1 MPVEGATGDGRRGAP
16 PGQVAAL
23 TAEPTDAQ
31 QDPGTGERRGR
42 LRAVGS
48 ALVTTFAALRRSWRK
63 SLHTR
68 VVTTTAI
75 AGAIVTLV
83 LGSYMY
89 HRIATGLVE
98 SKMTS
103 AEAESQSRR
112 ADAQN
117 IFASTPN
124 TDLSSLRQL
133 ATDMVQKLS
142 SPGDDTSRRVVFLQA
157 LDNTAQPI
165 PRVSQPPATAEM
177 VPDAIREALRND
189 PDHQQVQIVTVQYP
203 GKEAVPAVL
212 VGSRVTVP
220 NAGAYDLFFI
230 FPMEAEVTTLNIVK
244 GSFAAGGVALVALLA
259 ALAYLVT
266 RMVVT
271 PVRSAAHVAERL
283 TAGAL
288 NERMQASGEDDL
300 ARLATS
306 FNAMAD
312 SLQRQIRQL
321 EDLSTL
327 QQRFTSDVSHELR
340 TPLTTIRMAVD
351 MIHANRADFAQPVAR
366 SAELLSAEL
375 DRFEALL
382 TDLLEISRF
391 DAGAAAL
398 TVAPGDLRAVVGRV
412 VDAASVLADR
422 NGTTVRV
429 LPGRDAVVPMDERRI
444 ERILR
449 NLVTNAIEHSDGKPI
464 DIEIGANDSAVAV
477 TVRDRGIGLKPG
489 EAVRVFNRFWRA
501 DPARARTTGGTG
513 LGLSISLEDARLHEG
528 WLQAWGAPGE
538 GSCFRLTL
546 PRRAGQPIQ
555 RSPLPLA
562 PDDSQVGR
570 IMPAG
575 NSLTLGTGVDAD
587 PTESNHSGR
596 PASPA
601 GGDRR

>member
-1 MPVEGATGDGRRGAP
+1 MPDLG
-16 PGQVAAL
+16 
-23 TAEPTDAQ
+23 EPHAQ
-31 QDPGTGERRGR
+31 QSAARRW
-42 LRAVGS
+42 
-48 ALVTTFAALRRSWRK
+48 FAALGAALLATARSVRHSWRR

-68 VVTTTAI
+68 VVTTTAL

-89 HRIATGLVE
+89 HRIATDLVE
-98 SKMTS
+98 SRTSS

-112 ADAQN
+112 ADAQE

-133 ATDMVQKLS
+133 ASDMVQQVS
-142 SPGDDTSRRVVFLQA
+142 SPGDDLSRRVVFMQA
-157 LDNTAQPI
+157 ADNTAQPI
-165 PRVSQPPATAEM
+165 PKVSSAQASPEM
-177 VPDAIREALRND
+177 IPEAIRTALKDD
-189 PDHQQVQIVTVQYP
+189 PDHQQVQIITVPQP
-203 GKEAVPAVL
+203 DGDSVPAVL
-212 VGSRVTVP
+212 IGSRVSVP
-220 NAGAYDLFFI
+220 NAGPYDLFFI
-230 FPMEAEVTTLNIVK
+230 FPMDDEVTTLNIVK
-244 GSFAAGGVALVALLA
+244 GSFAAGGVALLALLA

-288 NERMQASGEDDL
+288 NERMQVSGEDDL

-321 EDLSTL
+321 EDLSSL

-351 MIHANRADFAQPVAR
+351 MIHAHRADFSQPLSR

-382 TDLLEISRF
+382 SDLLEISRF

-398 TVAPGDLRAVVGRV
+398 TLGPGDMRDLVDRV
-412 VDAASVLADR
+412 VDSVQILAER
-422 NGTTVRV
+422 NGTEITVLGKRGV
-429 LPGRDAVVPMDERRI
+429 VVPMDHRRI

-449 NLVTNAIEHSDGKPI
+449 NLVTNAIEHGERKPI
-464 DIEIGANDSAVAV
+464 EIDIGSNSGAVAV
-477 TVRDRGIGLKPG
+477 TVRDHGVGLEPG
-489 EAVRVFNRFWRA
+489 DAVRVFNRFWRA

-528 WLQAWGAPGE
+528 WLQAWGSPGE

-546 PRRAGQPIQ
+546 PRRPGQPIG

-570 IMPAG
+570 VMPAG
-575 NSLTLGTGVDAD
+575 NSLTLGT
-587 PTESNHSGR
+587 NSG
-596 PASPA
+596 SQT
-601 GGDRR
+601 

>member
-1 MPVEGATGDGRRGAP
+1 M
-16 PGQVAAL
+16 
-23 TAEPTDAQ
+23 
-31 QDPGTGERRGR
+31 
-42 LRAVGS
+42 
-48 ALVTTFAALRRSWRK
+48 
-63 SLHTR
+63 HTR
-68 VVTTTAI
+68 VVVTTAI
-75 AGAIVTLV
+75 AGAVVTLV

-98 SKMTS
+98 SKLAS
-103 AEAESQSRR
+103 AEAESLSKR
-112 ADAQN
+112 ADVQS

-133 ATDMVQKLS
+133 ASDMVQQVR
-142 SPGDDTSRRVVFLQA
+142 SPGDDLSRRVAFMQS
-157 LDNTAQPI
+157 LDNSAQPI
-165 PRVSQPPATAEM
+165 AKISSPPLKTEM
-177 VPDAIREALRND
+177 IPDEIRTALRDD
-189 PDHQQVQIVTVQYP
+189 PDHQQVQIISVP
-203 GKEAVPAVL
+203 GSDGAGEVPAVV
-212 VGSRVTVP
+212 VGSRVSVP
-220 NAGAYDLFFI
+220 NAGAYDLFFVY
-230 FPMEAEVTTLNIVK
+230 PMDAEVSTLNIVK
-244 GSFAAGGVALVALLA
+244 GSFAAGGVALLALLA

-271 PVRSAAHVAERL
+271 PVRSAAHVSERL

-288 NERMQASGEDDL
+288 NERMQVKGEDDL

-351 MIHANRADFAQPVAR
+351 MIHASRADFSQPVAR

-375 DRFEALL
+375 DRFESLL

-391 DAGAAAL
+391 DAGAGAL
-398 TVAPGDLRAVVGRV
+398 ATSPGDLRVLVDRV
-412 VDAASVLADR
+412 VDASSVLAER
-422 NGTTVRV
+422 SGTPIRV
-429 LPGRDAVVPMDERRI
+429 LGKRGVLVPMDERRI

-449 NLVTNAIEHSDGKPI
+449 NLVTNAIEHGERRPI
-464 DIEIGANDSAVAV
+464 DIEIAANSTAVAV
-477 TVRDRGIGLKPG
+477 TVRDHGVGLRPG
-489 EAVRVFNRFWRA
+489 DAVRVFNRFWRA

-513 LGLSISLEDARLHEG
+513 LGLSIALEDARLHDG

-546 PRRAGQPIQ
+546 PRSPGVPIA

-570 IMPAG
+570 FMPSG
-575 NSLTLGTGVDAD
+575 NSLTLGNELDAPTSTGGA
-587 PTESNHSGR
+587 P
-596 PASPA
+596 
-601 GGDRR
+601 

>member
-1 MPVEGATGDGRRGAP
+1 MIEPEMAWHD
-16 PGQVAAL
+16 L
-23 TAEPTDAQ
+23 EDDCNLAEAFVRHCLSTVLEESSDDLAFF
-31 QDPGTGERRGR
+31 DKRISKGLIER
-42 LRAVGS
+42 LRSV
-48 ALVTTFAALRRSWRK
+48 
-63 SLHTR
+63 
-68 VVTTTAI
+68 
-75 AGAIVTLV
+75 
-83 LGSYMY
+83 
-89 HRIATGLVE
+89 
-98 SKMTS
+98 
-103 AEAESQSRR
+103 AEADFERMTYTEAVERLAGRIGYALHYEDGGAAPETSGRTRLYQANAAAADWFR
-112 ADAQN
+112 AQ
-117 IFASTPN
+117 
-124 TDLSSLRQL
+124 
-133 ATDMVQKLS
+133 LS
-142 SPGDDTSRRVVFLQA
+142 SPEADAGRRFL
-157 LDNTAQPI
+157 
-165 PRVSQPPATAEM
+165 
-177 VPDAIREALRND
+177 
-189 PDHQQVQIVTVQYP
+189 
-203 GKEAVPAVL
+203 G
-212 VGSRVTVP
+212 
-220 NAGAYDLFFI
+220 
-230 FPMEAEVTTLNIVK
+230 
-244 GSFAAGGVALVALLA
+244 
-259 ALAYLVT
+259 
-266 RMVVT
+266 
-271 PVRSAAHVAERL
+271 ER
-283 TAGAL
+283 G
-288 NERMQASGEDDL
+288 
-300 ARLATS
+300 
-306 FNAMAD
+306 
-312 SLQRQIRQL
+312 
-321 EDLSTL
+321 
-327 QQRFTSDVSHELR
+327 
-340 TPLTTIRMAVD
+340 
-351 MIHANRADFAQPVAR
+351 
-366 SAELLSAEL
+366 
-375 DRFEALL
+375 
-382 TDLLEISRF
+382 F

>member
-1 MPVEGATGDGRRGAP
+1 M
-16 PGQVAAL
+16 
-23 TAEPTDAQ
+23 
-31 QDPGTGERRGR
+31 
-42 LRAVGS
+42 
-48 ALVTTFAALRRSWRK
+48 
-63 SLHTR
+63 HTR
-68 VVTTTAI
+68 VVTTTAL

-89 HRIATGLVE
+89 HRIATDLVE
-98 SKMTS
+98 SRTSS

-112 ADAQN
+112 ADAQE

-133 ATDMVQKLS
+133 ASDMVQQVS
-142 SPGDDTSRRVVFLQA
+142 SPGDDLSRRVVFMQA
-157 LDNTAQPI
+157 ADNIAQPI
-165 PRVSQPPATAEM
+165 PKVSSAQASPEM
-177 VPDAIREALRND
+177 IPEAIRTALKDD
-189 PDHQQVQIVTVQYP
+189 PDHQQVQIITVPQP
-203 GKEAVPAVL
+203 DGDSVPAVL
-212 VGSRVTVP
+212 IGSRVSVP
-220 NAGAYDLFFI
+220 NAGPYDLFFI
-230 FPMEAEVTTLNIVK
+230 FPMDDEVTTLNIVK
-244 GSFAAGGVALVALLA
+244 GSFAAGGVALLALLA

-288 NERMQASGEDDL
+288 NERMQVSGEDDL

-321 EDLSTL
+321 EDLSSL

-351 MIHANRADFAQPVAR
+351 MIHAHRADFSQPLSR

-382 TDLLEISRF
+382 SDLLEISRF

-398 TVAPGDLRAVVGRV
+398 TLGPGDMRDLVDRV
-412 VDAASVLADR
+412 VDSVQILAER
-422 NGTTVRV
+422 NGTEITVLGKRGV
-429 LPGRDAVVPMDERRI
+429 VVPMDHRRI

-449 NLVTNAIEHSDGKPI
+449 NLVTNAIEHGERKPI
-464 DIEIGANDSAVAV
+464 EIDIGSNSGAVAV
-477 TVRDRGIGLKPG
+477 TVRDHGVGLEPG
-489 EAVRVFNRFWRA
+489 DAVRVFNRFWRA

-528 WLQAWGAPGE
+528 WLQAWGSPGE

-546 PRRAGQPIQ
+546 PRRPGQPIG

-570 IMPAG
+570 VMPAG
-575 NSLTLGTGVDAD
+575 NSLTLGT
-587 PTESNHSGR
+587 NSG
-596 PASPA
+596 SQT
-601 GGDRR
+601 

>member
-1 MPVEGATGDGRRGAP
+1 MHGLG
-16 PGQVAAL
+16 VALLTTVRAL
-23 TAEPTDAQ
+23 A
-31 QDPGTGERRGR
+31 
-42 LRAVGS
+42 
-48 ALVTTFAALRRSWRK
+48 RSWRR

-68 VVTTTAI
+68 VVLTTAL
-75 AGAIVTLV
+75 AGAVVTLV

-98 SKMTS
+98 SKMAS
-103 AEAESQSRR
+103 VEAESLSRR
-112 ADAQN
+112 GEAQD

-133 ATDMVQKLS
+133 ASDMVQKLS

-165 PRVSQPPATAEM
+165 PKVSQPPATAEM
-177 VPDAIREALRND
+177 VPAAIREALRKD
-189 PDHQQVQIVTVQYP
+189 PDHQQVQIVTVQYAGQEP
-203 GKEAVPAVL
+203 VPTVL
-212 VGSRVTVP
+212 VGSRVSVP
-220 NAGAYDLFFI
+220 NAGAYDVYFF
-230 FPMEAEVTTLNIVK
+230 FPMDAEVATLNIVK
-244 GSFAAGGVALVALLA
+244 GSFAAGGVALLALLA

-271 PVRSAAHVAERL
+271 PVRAAAHVAERL

-351 MIHANRADFAQPVAR
+351 MIHAHRADFSQPVAR
-366 SAELLSAEL
+366 SAELLSGEL

-398 TVAPGDLRAVVGRV
+398 AVSPGDLRALVGRV
-412 VDAASVLADR
+412 VGATRVLADR
-422 NGTTVRV
+422 NGTSVRV
-429 LPGRDAVVPMDERRI
+429 LGGRSVVVPMDERRI
-444 ERILR
+444 ERIVR
-449 NLVTNAIEHSDGKPI
+449 NLVTNAIEHADGKPI
-464 DIEIGANDSAVAV
+464 DIEVAINDSAAAL
-477 TVRDRGIGLKPG
+477 TVRDRGVGLKPG

-538 GSCFRLTL
+538 GACFRLTL
-546 PRRAGQPIQ
+546 PLRAGQPIK

-570 IMPAG
+570 VMPAG
-575 NSLTLGTGVDAD
+575 NSLTLGAGLAGTGA
-587 PTESNHSGR
+587 EIGAER
-596 PASPA
+596 A
-601 GGDRR
+601 GGHDQRWPS

>member
-1 MPVEGATGDGRRGAP
+1 
-16 PGQVAAL
+16 
-23 TAEPTDAQ
+23 
-31 QDPGTGERRGR
+31 
-42 LRAVGS
+42 
-48 ALVTTFAALRRSWRK
+48 
-63 SLHTR
+63 
-68 VVTTTAI
+68 
-75 AGAIVTLV
+75 
-83 LGSYMY
+83 MY

-98 SKMTS
+98 SKLAS
-103 AEAESQSRR
+103 AEAESLSKR
-112 ADAQN
+112 ADVQS

-133 ATDMVQKLS
+133 ASDMVQQVR
-142 SPGDDTSRRVVFLQA
+142 SPGDDLSRRVAFMQS
-157 LDNTAQPI
+157 LDNSAQPI
-165 PRVSQPPATAEM
+165 AKISSPPLKTEM
-177 VPDAIREALRND
+177 IPDEIRAALRDD
-189 PDHQQVQIVTVQYP
+189 PDHQQVQIISVP
-203 GKEAVPAVL
+203 GSDGAGEVPAVV
-212 VGSRVTVP
+212 VGSRVSVP
-220 NAGAYDLFFI
+220 NAGAYDLFFVY
-230 FPMEAEVTTLNIVK
+230 PMDAEVSTLNIVK
-244 GSFAAGGVALVALLA
+244 GSFAAGGVALLALLA

-271 PVRSAAHVAERL
+271 PVRSAAHVSERL

-288 NERMQASGEDDL
+288 NERMQVKGEDDL

-351 MIHANRADFAQPVAR
+351 MIHASRADFSQPVAR

-375 DRFEALL
+375 DRFESLL

-391 DAGAAAL
+391 DAGAGAL
-398 TVAPGDLRAVVGRV
+398 ATSPGDLRVLVDRV
-412 VDAASVLADR
+412 VDASSVLAER
-422 NGTTVRV
+422 SGTPIRV
-429 LPGRDAVVPMDERRI
+429 LGKRGVLVPMDERRI

-449 NLVTNAIEHSDGKPI
+449 NLVTNAIEHGERRPI
-464 DIEIGANDSAVAV
+464 DIEIAANSTAVAV
-477 TVRDRGIGLKPG
+477 TVRDHGVGLRPG
-489 EAVRVFNRFWRA
+489 DAVRVFNRFWRA

-513 LGLSISLEDARLHEG
+513 LGLSIALEDARLHDG

-546 PRRAGQPIQ
+546 PRSPGVPIA

-570 IMPAG
+570 FMPSG
-575 NSLTLGTGVDAD
+575 NSLTLGNELDAPTSTGGA
-587 PTESNHSGR
+587 P
-596 PASPA
+596 
-601 GGDRR
+601 